1 MITKISLIIPCYN
14 RVDELE
20 ELFPSIFEQTLE
32 NNKFEIIVVDD
43 GSTDST
49 KAFMKRTMKK
59 SKLHISYLEQENKGP
74 GKARNLGM
82 ENAKGDFFVFIDSDV
97 ILPNDYLSSLF
108 SALNTNNSDAFGGPD
123 RAHDSFSP
131 LLKAIDYAMTSFITT
146 GGIRGKKGKKIAKYF
161 PRSFNMG
168 LSRKVYKKI
177 GNFGDLRHG
186 QDIEFSNRII
196 KSGAQVDYIDE
207 AYVYHKRRTSLKK
220 FFKQV
225 FNWGVARV
233 NLYKLDSNMLEFV
246 HLLPAIATLF
256 FLSLLILSFSSVLI
270 SLIFQFLLMCM
281 TVVFLLS
288 AIHAIFK
295 YENIVTPFYVPLT
308 MSIQIFA
315 YGFGFIYAYIKR
327 VILKRG
333 ELKGF
338 SKNYYK

>member
-20 ELFPSIFEQTLE
+20 ELFPSIFEQDLKK
-32 NNKFEIIVVDD
+32 NKFEIIVVDD
-43 GSTDST
+43 GSNDNT
-49 KAFMKRTMKK
+49 KSFMKRTIKR
-59 SKLHISYLEQENKGP
+59 SKLDISYFYQENKGP
-74 GKARNLGM
+74 GKARNLAL

-97 ILPNDYLSSLF
+97 ILPAHYLSKLF
-108 SALNTNNSDAFGGPD
+108 EELNKNNSDAFGGPD
-123 RAHDSFSP
+123 KAHESFSP

-146 GGIRGKKGKKIAKYF
+146 GGIRGKKGKKLAKYF

-168 LSRKVYKKI
+168 LSRKVFEKI
-177 GNFGDLRHG
+177 GGFGDLRHG

-196 KSGAQVDYIDE
+196 KSGAKVDYIHD
-207 AYVYHKRRTSLKK
+207 AFVYHKRRTSLKK

-233 NLYKLDSNMLEFV
+233 NLYKLDSNMLELV
-246 HLLPAIATLF
+246 HLLPAFATLIF
-256 FLSLLILSFSSVLI
+256 ISLFILSLNSILFA
-270 SLIFQFLLMCM
+270 
-281 TVVFLLS
+281 VVFKILLTCMAIVYLLS
-288 AIHAIFK
+288 SIHAIFK
-295 YENIVTPFYVPLT
+295 YENIITPFYVPIT

-327 VILKRG
+327 VIFNRG
-333 ELKGF
+333 EFKGF